1 MADIGKSAAGVWPAA
16 SRRLTRVLIAATV
29 SVLSL
34 ALLVGLVDRASL
46 GAAVAKLSAPA
57 IGLASFLFFLNLAIR
72 GYWLRLLAPGG
83 DARVGLARWVRLA
96 VAHQAAFM
104 LLPSGAGDLGF
115 PLLASRIAGVSFAA
129 AVRMILCYRLQD
141 LWVLAVLGAAA
152 LALIAYDTGTS
163 PAILI
168 VPALAVPALVWSA
181 DLARLAASAV
191 ARLLRLFKRVLPG
204 GRFHRLSAATDRM
217 AGELGAVLAAGHRFK
232 TALAC
237 TSAWAATCAY
247 VWVLFAMVGVDL
259 NVADVIVV
267 VAGLNLAGALAS
279 FSIAGIGV
287 SEGGL
292 AAVLVLLGYAAQEAL
307 SLALVV
313 RPVILLNALLVCG
326 VAEGGFRLLRLAARP
341 TTPTGETAA
350 SQG

>member
-1 MADIGKSAAGVWPAA
+1 MADIGKSVAGVWPAA
-16 SRRLTRVLIAATV
+16 NRRLARVLVAAIV

-46 GAAVAKLSAPA
+46 SAAVGKLSVPA
-57 IGLASFLFFLNLAIR
+57 IGLASILFFLNLAIR
-72 GYWLRLLAPGG
+72 GYWLRLLAPAG
-83 DARVGLARWVRLA
+83 DARLELPRWIRLA

-115 PLLASRIAGVSFAA
+115 PLLASRITGVSFSA

-141 LWVLAVLGAAA
+141 LWVLGMLGAAA
-152 LALIAYDTGTS
+152 LASIAFEGGTS
-163 PAILI
+163 AAILA
-168 VPALAVPALVWSA
+168 VPALAAPALVWSA
-181 DLARLAASAV
+181 DLARLAGIAG
-191 ARLLRLFKRVLPG
+191 ARLLRLLKRVLHGPCF
-204 GRFHRLSAATDRM
+204 GRLCAAIDRM
-217 AGELGAVLAAGHRFK
+217 AGELESPLGAGPRFK

-237 TSAWAATCAY
+237 TAAWAATCAY
-247 VWVLFAMVGVDL
+247 VWVLFAMIDVDL
-259 NVADVIVV
+259 GIAQVIVV

-292 AAVLVLLGYAAQEAL
+292 AAVLVLLGYTAQQAL

-326 VAEGGFRLLRLAARP
+326 VAEGGIRLLRRAAPP

-350 SQG
+350 NPG